1 LPTVVG
7 WETLA
12 HVEAPTPEPRPSTR
26 EVLTGA
32 TFVLVTGLLVAW
44 PRYLHGPIWGDE
56 GFLAAGAE
64 RVLRGEVPNR
74 DFVSLQPPF
83 SFYAV
88 AAGFAFFEPSLS
100 VMRTIGLALAQAVG
114 LATYAFALQFAR
126 PAAAALAVAPIAV
139 FGMALQK
146 FVPFAVWFG
155 LLWCSISAA
164 CLISAFRPDPFPAA
178 ASAPTRRLLRVATAA
193 ITATLALLSRHDQGF
208 YLCLASAV
216 YLGLEVYAERR
227 ANGRAGAPKGPG
239 ANGRSTE
246 DEAAPGANGR
256 STEDE
261 AAPGANGRSTEDEA
275 APGANGRS
283 TEDEAAPGANGRSA
297 DDRAAPRAYIL
308 VLTWLGV
315 LALSSALPLALWTL
329 SGALAPAFEQLVI
342 FPLKRYAETSALDW
356 PRLGSGSPLLPTLFY
371 YAPVPAALSLGIGAL
386 RPARRPEKTGPTSA
400 AFVFATLIV
409 TLFYAQV
416 ATRTDLFH
424 LVITLPPCLV
434 ALAAGFDT
442 LQRRLAPMA
451 TTPTARAATWI
462 PAAGLSAGIALLAA
476 PHFLTPLAPDARPL
490 DLPRGGIWL
499 EEFEAQRYE
508 RAARFAAN
516 RVPEE
521 DSVLALPY
529 QPVLNFLL
537 ERRSPTR
544 WLYLWPGDQ
553 TAEDHRELIREAESD
568 APGLVVLDQPNRLR
582 ESAPEIVDWVER
594 HYQSIAQV
602 RASVYF
608 VPLETAA
615 GP

>member
-261 AAPGANGRSTEDEA
+261 AAPGANGRS
-275 APGANGRS
+275 
-283 TEDEAAPGANGRSA
+283 A

-424 LVITLPPCLV
+424 LVITMPPCLV

-582 ESAPEIVDWVER
+582 ESAPDIVDWVER

-608 VPLETAA
+608 VPVETAA

>member
-1 LPTVVG
+1 MVG

-227 ANGRAGAPKGPG
+227 ANGRAGAPKG
-239 ANGRSTE
+239 
-246 DEAAPGANGR
+246 
-256 STEDE
+256 
-261 AAPGANGRSTEDEA
+261 
-275 APGANGRS
+275 PGANGRS

-582 ESAPEIVDWVER
+582 ESAPDIVDWVER

-608 VPLETAA
+608 VPVETAA

>member
-1 LPTVVG
+1 
-7 WETLA
+7 
-12 HVEAPTPEPRPSTR
+12 
-26 EVLTGA
+26 
-32 TFVLVTGLLVAW
+32 
-44 PRYLHGPIWGDE
+44 
-56 GFLAAGAE
+56 
-64 RVLRGEVPNR
+64 
-74 DFVSLQPPF
+74 
-83 SFYAV
+83 
-88 AAGFAFFEPSLS
+88 
-100 VMRTIGLALAQAVG
+100 M
-114 LATYAFALQFAR
+114 
-126 PAAAALAVAPIAV
+126 
-139 FGMALQK
+139 
-146 FVPFAVWFG
+146 
-155 LLWCSISAA
+155 
-164 CLISAFRPDPFPAA
+164 
-178 ASAPTRRLLRVATAA
+178 
-193 ITATLALLSRHDQGF
+193 
-208 YLCLASAV
+208 
-216 YLGLEVYAERR
+216 
-227 ANGRAGAPKGPG
+227 
-239 ANGRSTE
+239 
-246 DEAAPGANGR
+246 
-256 STEDE
+256 
-261 AAPGANGRSTEDEA
+261 
-275 APGANGRS
+275 
-283 TEDEAAPGANGRSA
+283 
-297 DDRAAPRAYIL
+297 
-308 VLTWLGV
+308 LTWLGV

-582 ESAPEIVDWVER
+582 ESAPDIVDWVER

-608 VPLETAA
+608 VPVETAA